1 MKRLITE
8 SATKIMVAI
17 GMIAILVFVAAPHNS
32 GKFHATT
39 KSEQQMM
46 AKMQW
51 FFVRTSPTVVVNSQ
65 EKADS
70 ILQERGRLWLAAN
83 KNEWKQDEAAK

>member
-8 SATKIMVAI
+8 SATKIIVA
-17 GMIAILVFVAAPHNS
+17 
-32 GKFHATT
+32 
-39 KSEQQMM
+39 
-46 AKMQW
+46 
-51 FFVRTSPTVVVNSQ
+51 TVVVNSQ

-83 KNEWKQDEAAK
+83 KNE

>member
-83 KNEWKQDEAAK
+83 KNE

>member
-8 SATKIMVAI
+8 SATKIIVAI
-17 GMIAILVFVAAPHNS
+17 GMIAILVFIAVPHNS
-32 GKFHATT
+32 GKFHAAT

-51 FFVRTSPTVVVNSQ
+51 FFVITSPTVVVNSQ

-83 KNEWKQDEAAK
+83 KNE

>member
-8 SATKIMVAI
+8 SATKIIVAI
-17 GMIAILVFVAAPHNS
+17 GMIAILVFIAVPHNS
-32 GKFHATT
+32 GKFHAAT
-39 KSEQQMM
+39 KREQQMM

-83 KNEWKQDEAAK
+83 KNE

>member
-8 SATKIMVAI
+8 SATKIIVAI
-17 GMIAILVFVAAPHNS
+17 GMIAILVFIAVPHNS
-32 GKFHATT
+32 GKFHAAT

-83 KNEWKQDEAAK
+83 KNE

>member
-8 SATKIMVAI
+8 SATKIIVAI
-17 GMIAILVFVAAPHNS
+17 GMIAILVFIAVPHNS
-32 GKFHATT
+32 GKFHAAT

-65 EKADS
+65 EKSDS

-83 KNEWKQDEAAK
+83 KNE